1 MIAVSSPKMQAESA
15 ASLHLPDLLDRP
27 LILYRRYE
35 KLILDA
41 FHAQDL
47 EPDVFCICDDARGA
61 MLWAEAGL
69 ATAVFPRSMQSLC
82 GGLRVQTLA
91 EPALETQIVLIW
103 KKGGRLSP
111 VAQDFPGHLPR
122 PPERFVRRYTY
133 I

>member
-1 MIAVSSPKMQAESA
+1 MVKSSQAESA

-82 GGLRVQTLA
+82 GR
-91 EPALETQIVLIW
+91 
-103 KKGGRLSP
+103 
-111 VAQDFPGHLPR
+111 HR
-122 PPERFVRRYTY
+122 PDPQ
-133 I
+133 